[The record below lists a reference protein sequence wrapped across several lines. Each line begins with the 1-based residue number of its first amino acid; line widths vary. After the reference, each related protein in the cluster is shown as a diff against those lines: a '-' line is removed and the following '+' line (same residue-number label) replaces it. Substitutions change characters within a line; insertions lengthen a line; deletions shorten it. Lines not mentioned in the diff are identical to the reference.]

1 MTTPWSIKSAHTVG
15 DQCDIVFS
23 RMVTD
28 PEGVD
33 TEETRAIKH
42 FRTSF
47 GGSKQTLVQ
56 WKANIKREV
65 GAMITLLNAAD
76 QAPAPTDITSDVSP

>member
-1 MTTPWSIKSAHTVG
+1 MTTPWSIKSANTVG
-15 DQCDIVFS
+15 DQCDIVFT

-28 PEGVD
+28 AEQGPI
-33 TEETRAIKH
+33 EETHTFKH

-47 GGSKQTLVQ
+47 GGSKQTLSQ

-65 GAMITLLNAAD
+65 AALIAKMNAGD
-76 QAPAPTDITSDVSP
+76 QLPAPKDITSDVSP

>member
-23 RMVTD
+23 RIVAD
-28 PEGVD
+28 PEGAT
-33 TEETRAIKH
+33 TEETHATKH

-47 GGSKQTLVQ
+47 GGSKQTFVQ

-65 GAMITLLNAAD
+65 AGLIVLMNAGD
-76 QAPAPTDITSDVSP
+76 QSPTPKDITAEVSP